1 MDRTQFFIL
10 VRDMRKYQR
19 MYFRSKGTDRAAL
32 LYSKDL
38 EKRVDAEIA
47 RVELAIKERRE
58 PRLDL

>member
-1 MDRTQFFIL
+1 MDSKQFFIL

-19 MYFRSKGTDRAAL
+19 TYFRSKGTDKAAL
-32 LYSKDL
+32 QFSKDL

-47 RVELAIKERRE
+47 RVELAIKERRA